1 MASFA
6 LFEWVADLF
15 ARLGGTQARFSRAN
29 LVLRIR
35 LQEAQTSPE
44 VRQDLFKRYEEA
56 LRLASRISTLAVVD
70 TVRDLDH
77 HFQGIRPIL
86 PAAFEAALQSLGD
99 ISGLAMEG
107 LEVAKKL
114 ASRTGN
120 RDVLGKALQGIAL
133 LEARAGESERLLT
146 TLVAQSKEQTLSRA
160 GLEKV
165 LHLYLESLLHNLESD
180 LKTHVSVDH
189 VVRKC

>member
-1 MASFA
+1 MARIA

-29 LVLRIR
+29 QVLRTR
-35 LQEAQTSPE
+35 LQEAHTSQE
-44 VRQDLFKRYEEA
+44 VREELFKRYEEA
-56 LRLASRISTLAVVD
+56 LRLASQISTLAVVD
-70 TVRDLDH
+70 TVRDLDNQ
-77 HFQGIRPIL
+77 FQGIRPVQ
-86 PAAFEAALQSLGD
+86 PGAFQAALQSLGD
-99 ISGLAMEG
+99 ISGLAKEG

-114 ASRTGN
+114 ASRIGN
-120 RDVLGKALQGIAL
+120 RDILGKALQGIAL

-165 LHLYLESLLHNLESD
+165 LRLTSVR
-180 LKTHVSVDH
+180 LKV
-189 VVRKC
+189 KQWQ